1 MAERIRWALAR
12 EVLVAALGSAAVG
25 SSVAVNAAATKDTL
39 EVPMMAH
46 DGYFAERCF
55 ELTPATLKFEVDS
68 PYAVDF
74 NFHHHTATTTEFPIR
89 TVVAGHYAG
98 TLKLTVAG
106 EYCFMWKNPADRD
119 SEFTIRLVYDAT

>member
-1 MAERIRWALAR
+1 MGERIRWAFAR
-12 EVLVAALGSAAVG
+12 EAFLAALGCAAIAATVVG
-25 SSVAVNAAATKDTL
+25 NAAATKDTL

-68 PYAVDF
+68 PYPVDF

-98 TLKLTVAG
+98 TLKLTDAG
-106 EYCFMWKNPADRD
+106 EYCFMWKNPTDRD
-119 SEFTIRLVYDAT
+119 AEFTIRLVYDAS